1 MCAQAEL
8 PEDLVL
14 GESYLSFLFINYV
27 DHMIAEADTRVG
39 LSEVGFVRKSK
50 WTPKPE
56 YYSPYAQHSPNLLS
70 RIEEGGATD
79 AIELQT
85 IPNTALQVF
94 RSLVQRDT
102 ASGLYLVDI
111 RGTVTEQVYLYSS
124 GALCYRVDL
133 HYTEAAGVDQ
143 LLLVANGIVKYDGAF
158 RLAAERLCPAEV
170 FDTLL
175 GRINA
180 VAGRGRADAA
190 KSERYTIISAVRL
203 GDTAERVLLEHSEL
217 RRKLY
222 KVYENQIHA
231 LSVRT
236 IENWRERFP
245 QGAEFPDKNISTSSV
260 GVVRVNFRNTFIC
273 DFPYSR
279 VIAEELYSHAIVELR
294 CWAFMLQH
302 FISDTSRLIDQLVG
316 GINQELLDTV
326 LHRRAAI
333 LDALDDFSSWMLAR
347 SFRTRN
353 FLSNAIRIMQLG
365 ELTAEVHRKMANVS
379 QLAQDYTITRQLNE
393 QSASTRQLLSLTN
406 EMKILQDEQAK
417 TGKTLSFI
425 NVIVSAAISFT
436 IVDIFSLPW
445 WLGCAGFVVLLSAFM
460 WSVRRTT

>member
-1 MCAQAEL
+1 
-8 PEDLVL
+8 
-14 GESYLSFLFINYV
+14 
-27 DHMIAEADTRVG
+27 
-39 LSEVGFVRKSK
+39 
-50 WTPKPE
+50 
-56 YYSPYAQHSPNLLS
+56 
-70 RIEEGGATD
+70 
-79 AIELQT
+79 
-85 IPNTALQVF
+85 
-94 RSLVQRDT
+94 
-102 ASGLYLVDI
+102 
-111 RGTVTEQVYLYSS
+111 
-124 GALCYRVDL
+124 
-133 HYTEAAGVDQ
+133 
-143 LLLVANGIVKYDGAF
+143 
-158 RLAAERLCPAEV
+158 
-170 FDTLL
+170 
-175 GRINA
+175 
-180 VAGRGRADAA
+180 
-190 KSERYTIISAVRL
+190 
-203 GDTAERVLLEHSEL
+203 
-217 RRKLY
+217 
-222 KVYENQIHA
+222 
-231 LSVRT
+231 
-236 IENWRERFP
+236 
-245 QGAEFPDKNISTSSV
+245 
-260 GVVRVNFRNTFIC
+260 
-273 DFPYSR
+273 
-279 VIAEELYSHAIVELR
+279 LR